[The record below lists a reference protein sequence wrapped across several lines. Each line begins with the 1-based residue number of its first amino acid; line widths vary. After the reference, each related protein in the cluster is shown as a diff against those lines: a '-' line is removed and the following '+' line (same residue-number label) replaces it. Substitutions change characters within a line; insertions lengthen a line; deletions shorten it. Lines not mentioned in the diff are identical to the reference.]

1 HRAAVLLIFFA
12 TVFVTVGLYTLVS
25 KDFLPSG
32 DIGQLIIT
40 TEGPQ
45 DASFDYMVEH
55 QQQLV
60 DIVSRDPNIESYNST
75 IGAIGF
81 RVTQNQGSIFMKLK
95 DRSQRELSA
104 NQIIEELRPKLQQVP
119 GIRAIM
125 QNPPQIRL
133 VSLVTGG
140 QY

>member
-1 HRAAVLLIFFA
+1 MLCSRFVRGHEGERHGRFYQACERVFEAARFGYERTLLAALNHRFVVLLVFLA
-12 TVFVTVGLYTLVS
+12 TVAVTVGLYTLVP

-45 DASFDYMVEH
+45 DASFDYMVQH

-60 DIVSRDPNIESYNST
+60 DIVSRDPNVESYNST

-81 RVTQNQGSIFMKLK
+81 RVTQNQGSIFMK
-95 DRSQRELSA
+95 
-104 NQIIEELRPKLQQVP
+104 
-119 GIRAIM
+119 
-125 QNPPQIRL
+125 
-133 VSLVTGG
+133 
-140 QY
+140 